1 MVPSLF
7 DKNCCIVEVLVF
19 ARDEIEVS
27 LAPSLLVTFLHPW
40 GGGFQGPKVTKKSA
54 DLAHYFS
61 GGAQI
66 HHKKRKIICLNFKCP
81 SLKWPIRGPLL
92 FRGPLTA
99 RRAPV
104 SQRGPDD
111 QRAPDVQRVS
121 DYQRPLTVGR
131 VPDSQRAPDSWKG
144 P

>member
-27 LAPSLLVTFLHPW
+27 LAPSLLVTFLHVGRMFP
-40 GGGFQGPKVTKKSA
+40 GAQGNPYPKVTKKSA

-104 SQRGPDD
+104 SQRGPDN
-111 QRAPDVQRVS
+111 QRAPDVQRG
-121 DYQRPLTVGR
+121 L
-131 VPDSQRAPDSWKG
+131 
-144 P
+144 